1 MTAALHVAVVSGA
14 AMLLYLFC
22 LAPAHART
30 LGNRVVGVTVAMPI
44 IAWALPDVRLLYAV
58 MLFWVPLVAARG
70 DRIAPVYLFSL
81 LLLPGLDAPA
91 AIGPLKLFDFG
102 VHDALALGAAAA
114 LLTDRN
120 RARPGAMFD
129 AAAVAV
135 ILLLVAALARGA
147 TPTHFL
153 RVAINI
159 FLDLGLPYFIV
170 SRGIGSPGAMRDMRL
185 WLGAGAVALS
195 AILIYE
201 VSRAWPIYNQL
212 YVNHMVPIDYFVKSR
227 GGLLRAAGP
236 FLEST
241 SAAFVMAICTHALW
255 LARDAFRSRFHHL
268 LVLAIAIVGLVAPQ
282 SRGAWMG
289 LLLAVVVAMAYR
301 GQYLRIVRLGLLAGG
316 AWLALT
322 VAAQTSASLSE
333 TLGLSGASS
342 ETSDYRR
349 MLLTRG
355 LEEFRDSP
363 LFGFALRDI
372 TERLSDLRQGEGIVD
387 FVNAYLWVL
396 LISGIA
402 GLALFVG
409 CYGLFIGQAMGLRR
423 WCARV
428 DERMDAACFA
438 LGGLVMAASML
449 VFTAFNARPAVFV
462 FALFGAVAALVAMRD
477 RRPAREAAN
486 VEAPPAPPSVDL
498 PVQTKWVW
506 RSR

>member
-1 MTAALHVAVVSGA
+1 MTAALHLAVVSGA

-22 LAPAHART
+22 LAPAHARV
-30 LGNRVVGVTVAMPI
+30 LGNRVIGAAVAMPI
-44 IAWALPDVRLLYAV
+44 IAWALPDARLLYAV
-58 MLFWVPLVAARG
+58 MLFWVPLVSGRS

-91 AIGPLKLFDFG
+91 AAGAIKLFDFG
-102 VHDALALGAAAA
+102 VHDALGLGAAAA
-114 LLTDRN
+114 LLADRR
-120 RARPGAMFD
+120 RAHPRAMFD
-129 AAAVAV
+129 VAAIGI

-159 FLDLGLPYFIV
+159 MFDLGLPYFIV
-170 SRGIGSPGAMRDMRL
+170 SRGITTLGAMRDMRL
-185 WLGAGAVALS
+185 WLGAGAVALA
-195 AILIYE
+195 AILLYE

-212 YVNHMVPIDYFVKSR
+212 YVNYMVPIDYFVKSR

-241 SAAFVMAICTHALW
+241 SAAFVMAICTYALW

-268 LVLAIAIVGLVAPQ
+268 LVLAIAIIGLMAPQ

-301 GQYLRIVRLGLLAGG
+301 GQYLRIVRLALLAGG

-322 VAAQTSASLSE
+322 IAAQTSATLSE
-333 TLGLSGASS
+333 SLGLSGASS

-363 LFGFALRDI
+363 VFGFALRDI

-402 GLALFVG
+402 GFTLFVS
-409 CYGLFIGQAMGLRR
+409 CYGLFIGQALGQRR
-423 WCARV
+423 WSARSN
-428 DERMDAACFA
+428 ERMDAACFA
-438 LGGLVMAASML
+438 LGGLAMAASML

-462 FALFGAVAALVAMRD
+462 FALFGTVAALVAIRD
-477 RRPAREAAN
+477 RNPVITM
-486 VEAPPAPPSVDL
+486 VESKSGTEPSTVDL
-498 PVQTKWVW
+498 PAQTKWAW
-506 RSR
+506 RTR

>member
-1 MTAALHVAVVSGA
+1 M
-14 AMLLYLFC
+14 
-22 LAPAHART
+22 
-30 LGNRVVGVTVAMPI
+30 
-44 IAWALPDVRLLYAV
+44 
-58 MLFWVPLVAARG
+58 
-70 DRIAPVYLFSL
+70 
-81 LLLPGLDAPA
+81 
-91 AIGPLKLFDFG
+91 FD
-102 VHDALALGAAAA
+102 LAAAA
-114 LLTDRN
+114 I
-120 RARPGAMFD
+120 
-129 AAAVAV
+129 
-135 ILLLVAALARGA
+135 ILLLVTALARGA
-147 TPTHFL
+147 TATHFL

-159 FLDLGLPYFIV
+159 LFDLGLPYFIV
-170 SRGIGSPGAMRDMRL
+170 SRGAGSLVAMREMRL
-185 WLGAGAVALS
+185 WLGAGAIALS

-212 YVNHMVPIDYFVKSR
+212 YVNYMVPIEYFVKSR

-241 SAAFVMAICTHALW
+241 SAAFVMAICTFALW
-255 LARDAFRSRFHHL
+255 LARDAFRSRAHHL
-268 LVLAIAIVGLVAPQ
+268 LALAIAIVGLMAPQ

-301 GQYLRIVRLGLLAGG
+301 GQYLRIFRLALAAGG

-322 VAAQTSASLSE
+322 IAAQSSPALSE
-333 TLGLSGASS
+333 SLGLSGASS

-349 MLLTRG
+349 MLLARG

-372 TERLSDLRQGEGIVD
+372 TARLSDLRQGEGIVD

-402 GLALFVG
+402 GLVVFVIG
-409 CYGLFIGQAMGLRR
+409 YGLFIGQALSVRR
-423 WCARV
+423 WSARA
-428 DERMDAACFA
+428 DDRMDAACFA

-462 FALFGAVAALVAMRD
+462 FALFGTVGALVALRD
-477 RRPAREAAN
+477 STPVDETPQAESPQ
-486 VEAPPAPPSVDL
+486 ESVAIDL
-498 PVQTKWVW
+498 PVQTRWAW

>member
-1 MTAALHVAVVSGA
+1 MTAALHLAVVSGA

-22 LAPAHART
+22 LAPAHARA
-30 LGNRVVGVTVAMPI
+30 LGNRVFGAAVAMPI
-44 IAWALPDVRLLYAV
+44 IAWALPDVRMLYAV
-58 MLFWVPLVAARG
+58 MLVWVPLVSGRS
-70 DRIAPVYLFSL
+70 DRIAPAYLFSL

-91 AIGPLKLFDFG
+91 AAGAIKLFDFG
-102 VHDALALGAAAA
+102 VHDALGLGAAAA
-114 LLTDRN
+114 LLADRN
-120 RARPGAMFD
+120 RTRPRAMFD
-129 AAAVAV
+129 AAAIGI

-159 FLDLGLPYFIV
+159 MFDLGLPYFIV
-170 SRGIGSPGAMRDMRL
+170 SRGIGTLGAMRDMRL
-185 WLGAGAVALS
+185 WLGAGAVVLS

-212 YVNHMVPIDYFVKSR
+212 YVNYMVPIDYFVKSR

-241 SAAFVMAICTHALW
+241 SAAFVMAICTYALW

-268 LVLAIAIVGLVAPQ
+268 SVLAIAIVGLMAPQ

-322 VAAQTSASLSE
+322 IAAQTSASLSE

-402 GLALFVG
+402 GFALFLG
-409 CYGLFIGQAMGLRR
+409 CYGLFVGQALGLWR
-423 WCARV
+423 WSMRAE
-428 DERMDAACFA
+428 DRMDAACFA

-462 FALFGAVAALVAMRD
+462 FALFGTVAALVAMRD
-477 RRPAREAAN
+477 RKSITVAENATL
-486 VEAPPAPPSVDL
+486 EPSTPVDL
-498 PVQTKWVW
+498 PVQTKWAW